1 MHAHNTFPLISPSIF
16 RAARGT
22 ARVLTLHNYRLFCA
36 EATTTRDAQSCDK
49 CLVKKS
55 SLPSVWHACYG
66 KSRLATIPVAASIS
80 LHRRLGTWRSEVD
93 AFVALTDFQRG
104 RLVGA
109 GLEQEKVHV
118 KPNFISGIPSVVPW
132 RERED
137 RVVYAGRIT
146 PEKGVEDLVS
156 AWIAWGSGAPE
167 LFLVGDGPQRA
178 ALESKIRRS
187 STANIRFMGQLDAL
201 STQELIGRSRLLVLP
216 SLVSESFGLPII
228 EGFARGTPALVSDRG
243 PLRDIAGAGG
253 CEFHGGD
260 SNDLLSKVQRLWK
273 SPEVLEEMGSEG
285 RCVFIARFTEDENY
299 RQLMQIYD
307 QAIENAS
314 RIGS

>member
-1 MHAHNTFPLISPSIF
+1 
-16 RAARGT
+16 
-22 ARVLTLHNYRLFCA
+22 LFCA

-146 PEKGVEDLVS
+146 PEKGVGDLVS

-216 SLVSESFGLPII
+216 S
-228 EGFARGTPALVSDRG
+228 LVSDRG